1 LRAVERA
8 LLTIPAKMADW
19 TATASSPLDLVLRLV
34 HVDASVQQVKF
45 QTKTA
50 LML

>member
-1 LRAVERA
+1 
-8 LLTIPAKMADW
+8 MADR
-19 TATASSPLDLVLRLV
+19 TATASSTLDLVLGLV
-34 HVDASVQQVKF
+34 HVDASARQVEL